1 MATFTKFNTFISRLV
16 DGEFDFNSDT
26 FKFFLSNEQPLA
38 TDSVKGDIAEITNEN
53 GYAAPV
59 DIENA
64 FAVVTG
70 VGTMTAVDK
79 VVTASGGTIGPFQFI
94 VIYDDTHASDALM
107 GWIELASAVTL
118 QIGQSLN
125 VNFGASLMTIS

>member
-1 MATFTKFNTFISRLV
+1 MATFNKFQNFIERLGK
-16 DGEFDFNSDT
+16 GEFDLNGDT

-38 TDSVKGDIAEITNEN
+38 TDDVKSDIAEITNEN

-64 FAVVTG
+64 FTESSG
-70 VGTMTAVDK
+70 TGTMTAVDK
-79 VVTASGGTIGPFQFI
+79 TVTASGGTIGPFQFI
-94 VIYDDTHASDALM
+94 VVYDDDHASDALM

-118 QIGQSLN
+118 KTGQSLN